1 MSVHVIAISLS
12 IIGRTITQRICPP
25 CPRHTPLSILLF
37 PPSHPTKNPKRSP
50 TWCISSPDRLIPRP
64 ITRTSFRDGRRV
76 YWIGSCRW
84 MCMRRRIRVRDR
96 LAGLLVRGKVNS
108 NKGKDQLKGMHRIRI
123 LAILATRTPARSIP
137 RKTPIPAK
145 INTIL
150 RTLNITRIKTRT
162 LNRPRINKHNRL
174 KQHRGIFIVR
184 ISNSRSSSGKSE
196 GWMES

>member
-1 MSVHVIAISLS
+1 
-12 IIGRTITQRICPP
+12 
-25 CPRHTPLSILLF
+25 
-37 PPSHPTKNPKRSP
+37 
-50 TWCISSPDRLIPRP
+50 
-64 ITRTSFRDGRRV
+64 
-76 YWIGSCRW
+76 
-84 MCMRRRIRVRDR
+84 MRRRIRVRDR
-96 LAGLLVRGKVNS
+96 LAGLLVSGKVNS

-162 LNRPRINKHNRL
+162 LNRPRINNCNRL
-174 KQHRGIFIVR
+174 KQYRGIFIVQ

-196 GWMES
+196 GWMESWGVDGGCCCGSCESRLFLFWRGFACLRSRALALSV